1 MKKNTIAFLLVAF
14 SLPSMAQK
22 LDWNIHYDYLLSNY
36 EYDRSNNI
44 YDDSYTLHAARL
56 SPELGFLVHQGKSV
70 IHKVRTGIDL
80 FKEMGEPVTLA
91 NVFGEVLLYY
101 NLEAKL
107 DNGGDLEAVQRAG
120 LEVADSHSRE

>member
-1 MKKNTIAFLLVAF
+1 MKKITIAFLLVAF

-56 SPELGFLVHQGKSV
+56 SPELGFLVHQGKCCF
-70 IHKVRTGIDL
+70 IT
-80 FKEMGEPVTLA
+80 TLKPNWITA
-91 NVFGEVLLYY
+91 
-101 NLEAKL
+101 ATWKP
-107 DNGGDLEAVQRAG
+107 
-120 LEVADSHSRE
+120 